1 MKDKRKMIQAFIRA
15 EEYFK
20 TLDGLYTPAV
30 LLALIAIGK
39 QIPKKP
45 ITKLTA
51 HGNCQAC
58 PNCKAELGSSETVRF
73 CQNCGQAIK

>member
-1 MKDKRKMIQAFIRA
+1 MKMEQMYIKA

-30 LLALIAIGK
+30 LLALIAIQK
-39 QIPKKP
+39 QIPKEP
-45 ITKLTA
+45 IQLTA

-58 PNCKAELGSSETVRF
+58 PKCKAALGSGDTVRF
-73 CQNCGQAIK
+73 CSVCGQAIK

>member
-1 MKDKRKMIQAFIRA
+1 MKDKRKMIQALIRA
-15 EEYFK
+15 EDYFK

-30 LLALIAIGK
+30 LLALVAINK

-45 ITKLTA
+45 IQLTA

-58 PNCKAELGSSETVRF
+58 PNCKSVLENGKTVRF
-73 CQNCGQAIK
+73 CQVCGQAIK

>member
-1 MKDKRKMIQAFIRA
+1 MKMEKAYIKA

-30 LLALIAIGK
+30 LLALIAIEK
-39 QIPKKP
+39 QIPRKP
-45 ITKLTA
+45 IPKLTA

-58 PNCKAELGSSETVRF
+58 PNCKAVFESGKTVRF
-73 CQNCGQAIK
+73 CSDCGQAIK